1 MTEAVLTPGADLP
14 QQDTEQSA
22 GGFSLARGLNALR
35 EEMDAPVA
43 SFFSSCVHCGLCA
56 TACPFYVETGDP
68 KYTPIHKLEPMRIL
82 WEQEFTFWGKLK
94 STLREKL
101 PLEKWGLDKLG
112 LDKLVAGKQ
121 VTDEMLAEWEPLL
134 YDSCTMCGRCSMVCP
149 VGNDIHYMIRKAR
162 EGQVA
167 SGHSPEG
174 LIAASVRAVNT
185 GSPMGL
191 KWKTLDVQIKH
202 VEQSTGLAVPIDKQ
216 GADYLVLL
224 SSMEIINFPE
234 YLEALT
240 KIFAHAGVSWTLSQ
254 QCFEA
259 TNAGIQIGSKDI
271 AATLVQRVVDAAE
284 ALGVKN
290 VISPECG
297 HAYTAIR
304 WEGPNA
310 IKRAYPFK
318 VFHIIEVLDQLRAE
332 GRIKTEGKEDDRLSM
347 HDPCNLARKSGVIQ
361 QQRNLMDLIAENF
374 VDLKEHGKMQWCCGA
389 GGGVSSNERAEEL
402 KLAAFKKKKAQ
413 IEEVEPERMV
423 TMCAT
428 CRTQL
433 EEGLEEYTMDIPVV
447 GLTELIADHL
457 VESDAERVTSDD

>member
-1 MTEAVLTPGADLP
+1 MTEAVLTRDTGAVETPLETP
-14 QQDTEQSA
+14 VES
-22 GGFSLARGLNALR
+22 FSLARGLQALR

-43 SFFSSCVHCGLCA
+43 AFFSSCVHCGLCA
-56 TACPFYVETGDP
+56 TACPFFVETGDP

-82 WEQEFTFWGKLK
+82 WENEFTLWGKLK
-94 STLREKL
+94 T
-101 PLEKWGLDKLG
+101 KLG
-112 LDKLVAGKQ
+112 WAKQ

-134 YDSCTMCGRCSMVCP
+134 YDSCSMCGRCSMVCP
-149 VGNDIHYMIRKAR
+149 VGNDIQYMIRKAR
-162 EGQVA
+162 EGMVA
-167 SGHSPEG
+167 SGHAPEG
-174 LIAASVRAVNT
+174 LIAASVRAVKT

-191 KWKTLDVQIKH
+191 QWKTLDVQIKH
-202 VEQSTGLAVPIDKQ
+202 VETSSGLPVPIDKQ

-234 YLEALT
+234 YLEAIT

-271 AATLVQRVVDAAE
+271 AAVLVQRVVDAAA

-332 GRIKTEGKEDDRLSM
+332 GRIKTEGKEDDRLSL

-361 QQRNLMDLIAENF
+361 QQRNLMDLVAENF
-374 VDLKEHGKMQWCCGA
+374 VDLKEHGKYQWCCGA

-402 KLAAFKKKKAQ
+402 KMAAFKKKKAQ
-413 IEEVEPERMV
+413 IEEVAPDRMV

-433 EEGLEEYTMDIPVV
+433 EEGLEQYTMDIPVV
-447 GLTELIADHL
+447 GLTELIAEHL
-457 VESDAERVTSDD
+457 VESDEERGARSE

>member
-1 MTEAVLTPGADLP
+1 MTEAVLTSGAD
-14 QQDTEQSA
+14 A
-22 GGFSLARGLNALR
+22 GAATAPASSLSLARGLAALR

-56 TACPFYVETGDP
+56 TACPFFVETGDP

-82 WEQEFTFWGKLK
+82 WEHEFTLWGKLK
-94 STLREKL
+94 A
-101 PLEKWGLDKLG
+101 KLG
-112 LDKLVAGKQ
+112 LGRK
-121 VTDEMLAEWEPLL
+121 VTDQMLADWEPLL

-149 VGNDIHYMIRKAR
+149 VGNDIQYMIRKAR

-167 SGHSPEG
+167 SGHAPEG
-174 LIAASVRAVNT
+174 LIAASVRAVKT

-191 KWKTLDVQIKH
+191 QWKTLEVQIKH
-202 VEQSTGLAVPIDKQ
+202 VETATGLEVPIDKP

-234 YLEALT
+234 YLEAIT
-240 KIFAHAGVSWTLSQ
+240 KIFAHAGVSWTLSE

-271 AATLVQRVVDAAE
+271 AATLVQRVVVAAVQ
-284 ALGVKN
+284 LRVKN

-310 IKRAYPFK
+310 IQRAYPFK

-332 GRIKTEGKEDDRLSM
+332 GRIKTEGKETDRLSM

-361 QQRNLMDLIAENF
+361 QQRNLMDLVAEDF
-374 VDLKEHGKMQWCCGA
+374 VDLKEHGKLQWCCGA
-389 GGGVSSNERAEEL
+389 GGGVSSNERAEAL
-402 KLAAFKKKKAQ
+402 KMAAFKKKKQQ
-413 IEEVEPERMV
+413 IEEVEPDRMV

-457 VESDAERVTSDD
+457 IEPEQPAAAAEESKL